1 MKKEQEL
8 TVIVT
13 NPGALL
19 NNDRVWQ
26 GLAKLALEIA
36 YDKGYLPL
44 KQEPCQNR
52 KSDVCP

>member
-19 NNDRVWQ
+19 DNDSVWD
-26 GLAKLALEIA
+26 GLARLALEIA

-44 KQEPCQNR
+44 KSEGNQNQ
-52 KSDVCP
+52 

>member
-19 NNDRVWQ
+19 NIDRVWQ
-26 GLAKLALEIA
+26 GLAQLALEIA

-44 KQEPCQNR
+44 KQEPIQN
-52 KSDVCP
+52 KN

>member
-19 NNDRVWQ
+19 ENDSVWK
-26 GLAKLALEIA
+26 GLAQLALEIA

-44 KQEPCQNR
+44 KSEKANN
-52 KSDVCP
+52 

>member
-19 NNDRVWQ
+19 ENDSVWQ
-26 GLAKLALEIA
+26 GLARLALEIA

-44 KQEPCQNR
+44 KQESCQNR
-52 KSDVCP
+52 KSDVFP

>member
-8 TVIVT
+8 TAIVT
-13 NPGALL
+13 NPGTLL

-26 GLAKLALEIA
+26 GLAQLALEIA

-44 KQEPCQNR
+44 KQESCQNR
-52 KSDVCP
+52 KSDVYP

>member
-19 NNDRVWQ
+19 ENDSVWQ
-26 GLAKLALEIA
+26 GLARLALEIA

-52 KSDVCP
+52 RSDVYP